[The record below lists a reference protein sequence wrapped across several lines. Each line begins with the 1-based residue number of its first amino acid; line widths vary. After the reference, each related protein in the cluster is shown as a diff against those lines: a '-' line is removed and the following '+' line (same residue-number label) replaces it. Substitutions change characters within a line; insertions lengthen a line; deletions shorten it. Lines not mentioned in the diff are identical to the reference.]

1 MPTYKRSAGIQY
13 SDMSEDSYQKLDIEY
28 GLPIGKNTNSFFK
41 IDGFLTKSQ
50 VLIEEKLKVVWLLQ
64 GGLIKPI
71 GCNRTAINDR
81 FFISNSLGYSHLGHS
96 FPSSLPKS
104 ELNIA

>member
-1 MPTYKRSAGIQY
+1 
-13 SDMSEDSYQKLDIEY
+13 MSEDSYQKLDIEY
-28 GLPIGKNTNSFFK
+28 GLPIGKNTSSFFK

-71 GCNRTAINDR
+71 GCNRIAINDR